1 MTTERKRNK
10 LRANKYN
17 LNWTHWYQICGQ
29 SALRQMFRQESM
41 SNHKSW
47 KPKRE
52 NKRGSKGFCGC
63 AKLKGVLEI
72 KGVYFFVEIIAVV
85 LFYEIS
91 ITEIRIKNTHG
102 FIGCW
107 KSPHDNWFSLMVPSP
122 PKLKGTG
129 KSPQAWMNEIQG
141 FHRHRIWLKTQ
152 TNWMI
157 WSLWPTIISSF
168 ALTVLI
174 NMNLLIN
181 FRAYGIWI

>member
-85 LFYEIS
+85 LFHEIS

-107 KSPHDNWFSLMVPSP
+107 KSPHDNWFSLMVLSP
-122 PKLKGTG
+122 PKVKGTG
-129 KSPQAWMNEIQG
+129 KSPQAWMKSRISIG
-141 FHRHRIWLKTQ
+141 FAFDSRLG
-152 TNWMI
+152 
-157 WSLWPTIISSF
+157 PTEWF
-168 ALTVLI
+168 GPPL
-174 NMNLLIN
+174 
-181 FRAYGIWI
+181 